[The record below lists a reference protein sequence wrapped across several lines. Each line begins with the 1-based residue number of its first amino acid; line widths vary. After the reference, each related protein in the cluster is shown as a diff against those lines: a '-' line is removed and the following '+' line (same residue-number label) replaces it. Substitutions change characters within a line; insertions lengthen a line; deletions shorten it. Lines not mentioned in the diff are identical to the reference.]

1 MEKRKRSFTK
11 SKSTAEERTTDV
23 ELVEKPE
30 VEDLKQALKEKEDQL
45 LRTLAEFD
53 NYRKRI
59 GKEVD
64 DIGKAGK
71 RELLLGILTIVD
83 SFERAFQSEAL
94 KTDRPVYKGMVAIYK
109 QLLQL
114 LDQHQVLGFESVGH
128 AFDPNLHEAVGTDTS
143 HRFQE
148 GSVAKEVQKG
158 YLWEGRVLR
167 PAQVLVAKTHNPLS
181 NLDEEA

>member
-1 MEKRKRSFTK
+1 MEKRKRNSTK
-11 SKSTAEERTTDV
+11 FKATAEEGTTGV
-23 ELVEKPE
+23 ELVEKTE

-59 GKEVD
+59 GKESD

-71 RELLLGILTIVD
+71 RELLLGLLTIAD

-94 KTDRPVYKGMVAIYK
+94 KMDSPVYKGMVAIYK

-114 LDQHQVLGFESVGH
+114 LEQHQVLSFESVGH
-128 AFDPNLHEAVGTDTS
+128 PFDPSLHEAVGTETS

-148 GSVAKEVQKG
+148 GKVIKEVQKG
-158 YLWEGRVLR
+158 YWWEGKVLR
-167 PAQVLVAKTHNPLS
+167 PAQVLVAKSHNPPS
-181 NLDEEA
+181 GEKMA